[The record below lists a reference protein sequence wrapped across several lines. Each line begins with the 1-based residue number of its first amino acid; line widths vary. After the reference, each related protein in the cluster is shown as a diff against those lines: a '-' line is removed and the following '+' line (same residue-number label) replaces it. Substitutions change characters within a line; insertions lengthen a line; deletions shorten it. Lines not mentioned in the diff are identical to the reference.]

1 MKSVSISKVR
11 ANPAKLWN
19 SPDGSETV
27 ITVRGKPKAVV
38 IPAGDDVEL
47 VLKSIRRAKAQ
58 MAVKRLQA
66 YAVESGLNTLTDEE
80 IEREI
85 SEARKSRS

>member
-1 MKSVSISKVR
+1 MRLIPSGEIR
-11 ANPAKLWN
+11 ANPAKLWD

-27 ITVRGKPKAVV
+27 ITVNGKAKAVV

-47 VLKSIRRAKAQ
+47 VIRSIRRARAQ
-58 MAVKRLQA
+58 MAVERLRT
-66 YAVESGLNTLTDEE
+66 YAVESGLSSLTDQE

-85 SEARKSRS
+85 SDVRKSRS